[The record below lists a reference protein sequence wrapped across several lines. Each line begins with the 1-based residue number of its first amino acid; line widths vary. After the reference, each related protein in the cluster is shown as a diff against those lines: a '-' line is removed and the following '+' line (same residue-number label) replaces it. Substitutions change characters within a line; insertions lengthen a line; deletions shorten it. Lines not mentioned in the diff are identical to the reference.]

1 MTKADLVKKVQEAL
15 SLNSQ
20 KEAAEKLD
28 KFVEVLVDVVKS
40 GEELTLGDL
49 GKFETVTR
57 AERTCRNPQTG
68 EQMKVPAKKA
78 VKFKPAGKLK
88 KMINE

>member
-1 MTKADLVKKVQEAL
+1 MTKGDLVKKVQEAL
-15 SLNSQ
+15 SISTQ

-28 KFVEVLVDVVKS
+28 KFVEVLAEVIKS

-49 GKFETVTR
+49 GKFEIVTR

-78 VKFKPAGKLK
+78 VKFKPSSKMK
-88 KMINE
+88 KAVNE

>member
-15 SLNSQ
+15 NLSSQ
-20 KEAAEKLD
+20 KEAGEKLD
-28 KFVEVLVDVVKS
+28 KFIEVIVECVKS
-40 GEELTLGDL
+40 GEDVTLGDL

-78 VKFKPAGKLK
+78 VKFKPSAKVK
-88 KMINE
+88 RCINE